1 MTRKESE
8 PATHRKKIGT
18 PGPSGESSK
27 ASELLFC
34 GDFDMRIARDG
45 TWYHQG
51 SPIRR
56 KPLVKLF
63 ASVLRRD
70 DEGIYWLQTPV
81 ERGRILVE
89 DAPFTAVEL
98 AAAGKGRDQRI
109 SFRTNLD
116 DWVVMDEGHPIRIA
130 VNPESRE
137 PRPYILVRDRLEAL
151 ILRPVYY
158 QLMELAVEQVVAE
171 DGRVGVWSDGVF
183 FDLGN
188 SA

>member
-1 MTRKESE
+1 L
-8 PATHRKKIGT
+8 P
-18 PGPSGESSK
+18 
-27 ASELLFC
+27 FC
-34 GDFDMRIARDG
+34 GDFDIRIAGDG

-51 SPIRR
+51 SPIGR

-70 DEGIYWLQTPV
+70 GEGVYWLQTPV

-98 AAAGKGRDQRI
+98 AATGAGRDQRI

-116 DWVVMDEGHPIRIA
+116 DWVVADEGHPIRIDMD
-130 VNPESRE
+130 PESRE

-151 ILRPVYY
+151 ILRAVYY
-158 QLMELAVEQVVAE
+158 QLVELAVEEIDVGE
-171 DGRVGVWSDGVF
+171 TRIGVWSDGVF
-183 FDLGN
+183 FDLGTP
-188 SA
+188 A